1 MKIAKVVDNPS
12 LIRDMDSNAILNTNQ
27 KEIFDFNLKRK
38 KILEEKAE
46 KEETKIR
53 LAKIEQEMSDIKQLL
68 KEIAQLRSQN
78 AHQ

>member
-12 LIRDMDSNAILNTNQ
+12 LVRDMETNAVLNVNQ
-27 KEIFDFNLKRK
+27 KELIEFNLKRK
-38 KILEEKAE
+38 KILEEKVE
-46 KEETKIR
+46 KEETKTR

-68 KEIAQLRSQN
+68 KEIAQLRSEN

>member
-12 LIRDMDSNAILNTNQ
+12 LVRDLESNAILNVNQ
-27 KEIFDFNLKRK
+27 KELIEFNLKRK
-38 KILEEKAE
+38 KILEEKIE

-78 AHQ
+78 AN